1 VNFQGARIF
10 LNDLTSAEFP
20 AANFVPLVALLEE
33 KELTIANPVFITNS
47 YIESYYIDRTV
58 CLQKCI
64 KGDFLLIRLRN
75 FL

>member
-20 AANFVPLVALLEE
+20 AAKFVPLVALLEE
-33 KELTIANPVFITNS
+33 KELTITDPVFIKNA
-47 YIESYYIDRTV
+47 YDESYYIERTV

-64 KGDFLLIRLRN
+64 
-75 FL
+75 